1 MHKAE
6 VLEFLGKIDAHVS
19 AHFPQTKKFPLRIIG
34 KSALLLADFEDT
46 VGTVD
51 LDSLAIEAQ
60 SDQKP
65 IADALLKEFGR
76 SQQLVH
82 GYYLEFVGEALVF
95 LPPRA
100 AWLSLSGPWKS
111 IQVEYLE
118 IHEVIASKCF
128 SAFSTPP
135 RNKDKKDI
143 TSALD
148 QGMVETKKLIPLID
162 RIFDYYSM
170 DARSDR
176 FEKVFDFVNSNII
189 ANHGGGPLTFTPDN
203 D

>member
-1 MHKAE
+1 MHKVE
-6 VLEFLGKIDAHVS
+6 VLEFLGKIDTHIG

-34 KSALLLADFEDT
+34 KSALLLADFDDT

-65 IADALLKEFGR
+65 VADALLGEFGR
-76 SQQLVH
+76 SQQVVH

-95 LPPRA
+95 LPPKA
-100 AWLSLSGPWKS
+100 AWLPLHGPWKNL
-111 IQVEYLE
+111 QVEYLE

-148 QGMVETKKLIPLID
+148 QGRVKIEKLIPLID

-176 FEKVFDFVNSNII
+176 FEKVFDFVNTSII
-189 ANHGGGPLTFTPDN
+189 ANYGGGPLKFIPDEN
-203 D
+203 